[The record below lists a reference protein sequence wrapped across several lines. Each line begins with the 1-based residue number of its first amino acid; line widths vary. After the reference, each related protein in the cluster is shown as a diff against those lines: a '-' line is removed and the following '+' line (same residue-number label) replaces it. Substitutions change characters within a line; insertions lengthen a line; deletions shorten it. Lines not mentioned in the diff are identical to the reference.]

1 MPTFAMNAV
10 ALTLR
15 PADADD
21 FDEIVKLSEGIY
33 AGHDYLPLIF
43 HQWFQRDKIVVILA
57 HCGVRLVGLEA
68 YFVVDDGRTLINRA
82 GRVHP
87 DYRGQGIFKQV
98 GEHSIKHAKEHY
110 PNLQRKRFTSIGDT
124 EIPDP
129 RKLFELHV
137 EAYHVGKEFCD
148 KLKATVLTNSMEIK
162 TCAPD
167 YFANI
172 IESLPARLFTK
183 NSIFLSN
190 RCPFERLRSN
200 VNHISRESTELYVEK
215 CDEDVI
221 PNSLSVGT
229 LSPKVKYIEWVAE
242 VYADSP
248 DLFQAHIVH
257 QLKRACELINDD
269 FIFTITMQDESL
281 SSLVRIIMKD
291 QLKFKTAVF
300 FHNKT
305 LKAYETDITAKS
317 QL

>member
-1 MPTFAMNAV
+1 M
-10 ALTLR
+10 ALN
-15 PADADD
+15 
-21 FDEIVKLSEGIY
+21 
-33 AGHDYLPLIF
+33 
-43 HQWFQRDKIVVILA
+43 
-57 HCGVRLVGLEA
+57 
-68 YFVVDDGRTLINRA
+68 FVVDDGRTLIHRA

-98 GEHSIKHAKEHY
+98 GEYSIKHAKEHY

-172 IESLPARLFTK
+172 IESLPARLFTR
-183 NSIFLSN
+183 NSILSN
-190 RCPFERLRSN
+190 WCPFERLRSN
-200 VNHISRESTELYVEK
+200 VDHILRESTELYVEK
-215 CDEDVI
+215 CDDDVI
-221 PNSLSVGT
+221 PNSLGVGT
-229 LSPKVKYIEWVAE
+229 LSPRVKYKQWVAE

-269 FIFTITMQDESL
+269 FIFTFTMQDESL

-291 QLKFKTAVF
+291 QLKFKTADF
-300 FHNKT
+300 YHNRT
-305 LKAYETDITAKS
+305 LRVYETDITEKS
-317 QL
+317 HR

>member
-1 MPTFAMNAV
+1 MPTFAMDAV
-10 ALTLR
+10 TLTLR

-33 AGHDYLPLIF
+33 AGHDYLPLMF
-43 HQWFQRDKIVVILA
+43 RQWLQRDNVVVILA
-57 HCGVRLVGLEA
+57 HCGVRLVGLRA
-68 YFVVDDGRTLINRA
+68 NFVVDDGRTLIHRA

-98 GEHSIKHAKEHY
+98 GEYTIKHAKEHY
-110 PNLQRKRFTSIGDT
+110 ANLQRKRSISIGDT
-124 EIPDP
+124 EIPNV
-129 RKLFELHV
+129 RKLFELHI

-148 KLKATVLTNSMEIK
+148 KLKATALKNSMEIK

-172 IESLPARLFTK
+172 IESLPARLFTR
-183 NSIFLSN
+183 NSILSN
-190 RCPFERLRSN
+190 WCPFERLRSN
-200 VNHISRESTELYVEK
+200 VDHILRESTEVYVEK
-215 CDEDVI
+215 CDDDVI

-229 LSPKVKYIEWVAE
+229 LSPRVKYKQWVAE

-269 FIFTITMQDESL
+269 FIFIFTMQDESL
-281 SSLVRIIMKD
+281 SSLLRIIMKD
-291 QLKFKTAVF
+291 QLQFKTADF
-300 FHNKT
+300 YHNKT
-305 LKAYETDITAKS
+305 LRVYEMDITEKS
-317 QL
+317 HR

>member
-1 MPTFAMNAV
+1 MPTFAMDAV

-43 HQWFQRDKIVVILA
+43 HQWLQRDNIVVILA
-57 HCGVRLVGLEA
+57 HCGARLVGLEA
-68 YFVVDDGRTLINRA
+68 YFVVDDGRTLIHRA

-98 GEHSIKHAKEHY
+98 GEYSIKHAKEHY
-110 PNLQRKRFTSIGDT
+110 ANIQRKRFVSIRNT

-129 RKLFELHV
+129 RKLLELHI
-137 EAYHVGKEFCD
+137 EAYNIGKEFCD
-148 KLKATVLTNSMEIK
+148 KLKATALTNSMEIK

-172 IESLPARLFTK
+172 IESLPTRLFTK

-200 VNHISRESTELYVEK
+200 VNHISRESTEL
-215 CDEDVI
+215 
-221 PNSLSVGT
+221 
-229 LSPKVKYIEWVAE
+229 
-242 VYADSP
+242 
-248 DLFQAHIVH
+248 
-257 QLKRACELINDD
+257 
-269 FIFTITMQDESL
+269 
-281 SSLVRIIMKD
+281 
-291 QLKFKTAVF
+291 
-300 FHNKT
+300 
-305 LKAYETDITAKS
+305 
-317 QL
+317 

>member
-1 MPTFAMNAV
+1 MPTFAMDAV

-43 HQWFQRDKIVVILA
+43 HQWLQRDNIVIILA
-57 HCGVRLVGLEA
+57 HCGARLVGLEA
-68 YFVVDDGRTLINRA
+68 YFVVDDGRTLIHRA

-98 GEHSIKHAKEHY
+98 GEYSIKHAKEHY
-110 PNLQRKRFTSIGDT
+110 ANIQRKRFVSIRNT

-129 RKLFELHV
+129 RKLLELHI
-137 EAYHVGKEFCD
+137 EAYNIGKEFCD
-148 KLKATVLTNSMEIK
+148 KLKATALTNSMEIK

-172 IESLPARLFTK
+172 IESLPARLFTG

-190 RCPFERLRSN
+190 WCPFERLRSN
-200 VNHISRESTELYVEK
+200 VDHILRESTELYVEK
-215 CDEDVI
+215 CDDDVI
-221 PNSLSVGT
+221 PNSLGVGT
-229 LSPKVKYIEWVAE
+229 LSPRVKYKQWIAE

-269 FIFTITMQDESL
+269 FIFIFTMQDESL

-291 QLKFKTAVF
+291 QLKFKTADF

-305 LKAYETDITAKS
+305 LRVYETDITAKS

>member
-1 MPTFAMNAV
+1 MPTFAMDAV

-43 HQWFQRDKIVVILA
+43 HQWLQRDNIVVILA
-57 HCGVRLVGLEA
+57 HCGARLVGLEA
-68 YFVVDDGRTLINRA
+68 YFVVDDGRTLIHRA

-98 GEHSIKHAKEHY
+98 GEYSIKHAKEHY
-110 PNLQRKRFTSIGDT
+110 ANIQRKRFVSIRNT

-129 RKLFELHV
+129 RKLLELHI
-137 EAYHVGKEFCD
+137 EAYNIGKEFCD
-148 KLKATVLTNSMEIK
+148 KLKATALTNSMEIK

-172 IESLPARLFTK
+172 IESLPARLFTR
-183 NSIFLSN
+183 NSILSN
-190 RCPFERLRSN
+190 WCPFERLRSN
-200 VNHISRESTELYVEK
+200 VDHILRESTELYVEK
-215 CDEDVI
+215 CDDDVI

-229 LSPKVKYIEWVAE
+229 LSPRVKYKQWVAE

-291 QLKFKTAVF
+291 QLKFKTADF

-305 LKAYETDITAKS
+305 LRVYETDITAKS